1 MGTKTLSCA
10 EFASPYGEGRHRFT
24 PNTAAFTDTSRRCRR
39 VGVQPNDPKEDEY
52 TVKVGPG
59 SYLGPGKSV
68 EADTSSDWPRAILPR
83 DAETLAAA
91 TAIQPQIAFE
101 IEKEDK
107 RGWNWDSVEGH
118 MVQSKLSFNKAKRYN
133 NACMP
138 KPETAPCSVDYYDR
152 EGGHKFLEKR
162 EGPDQAGRAAFV
174 SKADRWKQRAG
185 EAPDGADG
193 PGSGPGMYG
202 VPHNPM
208 DDTFSSQQVRMQRRK
223 STGDDMRSATFKPHC
238 TSRRRPRRK
247 SLDGPP
253 KSERELKDEELR
265 GGDADPHRGPGMYWS
280 KSLQDFGRPK
290 SAESIRGT
298 SGFAA
303 SGRKDTKLQKD
314 IAKWRAN
321 MPTAHFDL
329 RRESRCWSASGS
341 SRRLGNAGALVSP
354 APSCLLTGA
363 GTSERFPI
371 SHGKMGQ
378 QSATVSR
385 ARLIREID
393 EIERRSEIQSSRASS
408 SSRRTSRV
416 SSAASRGSVA
426 FVPGSKRDKQL
437 RSGTRPG
444 TGSSHASTGT
454 QRTRPST
461 GGTHRSSSSSSV
473 RMKISSRP
481 GTISVEQSDRA
492 WFNHTGDVV
501 PPPSD
506 QVDPHDVQ
514 GRTYW
519 EISRQGDVELDEE
532 GVEMQR
538 SRPAHGGND
547 SGNATKQEQY
557 AASQWQNKLPE
568 KMSYSDYVVAA
579 RSEDLSDDSDH

>member
-1 MGTKTLSCA
+1 MRVGARVFFFGWAAAARGSGADRGKEAAGGAMVGKALSCA
-10 EFASPYGEGRHRFT
+10 EFASPYGEGRYRFT

-39 VGVQPNDPKEDEY
+39 VGVKPNDPKEDEY

-59 SYLGPGKSV
+59 SYLGPGSSV
-68 EADTSSDWPRAILPR
+68 DTGTSSDWPRAILPR

-91 TAIQPQIAFE
+91 TAIQPQIAFD

-107 RGWNWDSVEGH
+107 RGWNWDSVEGRV
-118 MVQSKLSFNKAKRYN
+118 VQNRLSFYKAKRYN

-152 EGGHKFLEKR
+152 EHGHRYLEAR
-162 EGPDQAGRAAFV
+162 EGPEQAGRAAFV

-202 VPHNPM
+202 VPVGPT
-208 DDTFSSQQVRMQRRK
+208 DDTFHAQQLRMQRRK
-223 STGDDMRSATFKPHC
+223 STGDDTRSASFRQHTAI
-238 TSRRRPRRK
+238 RRRPRRK
-247 SLDGPP
+247 SLDGAP
-253 KSERELKDEELR
+253 KTEQELRDAELR
-265 GGDADPHRGPGMYWS
+265 GGDHDPHRGPGMYWS
-280 KSLQDFGRPK
+280 KSFEEFGRPK
-290 SAESIRGT
+290 SAESVRGT

-303 SGRKDTKLQKD
+303 SGRKDTKLEKD

-341 SRRLGNAGALVSP
+341 SRRLGGAGALVSP

-363 GTSERFPI
+363 GTAERFPMQ
-371 SHGKMGQ
+371 HGKMVQ
-378 QSATVSR
+378 ESTTVSR

-393 EIERRSEIQSSRASS
+393 EIERRWEIESSRASA

-426 FVPGSKRDKQL
+426 FVPGSTRDKQL
-437 RSGTRPG
+437 RSGARPG
-444 TGSSHASTGT
+444 TGSTRASTGSHRSRPST
-454 QRTRPST
+454 GGTRPST
-461 GGTHRSSSSSSV
+461 GGTGRSTGSV
-473 RMKISSRP
+473 RMMMRSRS
-481 GTISVEQSDRA
+481 GIGSIEQDDRL
-492 WFNHTGDVV
+492 WFDHTGNMK
-501 PPPSD
+501 PPATD
-506 QVDPHDVQ
+506 QVDPHDLE

-519 EISRQGDVELDEE
+519 EISRQADVESDEE
-532 GVEMQR
+532 HSEEMHQ
-538 SRPAHGGND
+538 
-547 SGNATKQEQY
+547 SGAT
-557 AASQWQNKLPE
+557 
-568 KMSYSDYVVAA
+568 YSG
-579 RSEDLSDDSDH
+579 DDIGTGAG